1 MISLKLQR
9 HSSLLTD
16 RPFFDECLSVDGT
29 FAMDNLFIHPCEG
42 QYARPAIWRND
53 DDLQVLVVQ
62 IGRRPNEE
70 LAV

>member
-9 HSSLLTD
+9 HSSRLTD
-16 RPFFDECLSVDGT
+16 RPFLYEGLSIDGT
-29 FAMDNLFIHPCEG
+29 FAMDNLFIHRCEG

-53 DDLQVLVVQ
+53 DDFQVLVVQ
-62 IGRRPNEE
+62 IGRRSNEE